1 MNPCTTSRYAAPE
14 SAVYSSA
21 HAIVLPVLATEAEI
35 MLDFVGAKEAF
46 SREQLRE
53 LSERSNWPA
62 LHHLMTHHRL

>member
-1 MNPCTTSRYAAPE
+1 
-14 SAVYSSA
+14 
-21 HAIVLPVLATEAEI
+21 VLPVLATEAEI
-35 MLDFVGAKEAF
+35 MLDFVSAKEAL